1 MIRNEVYIMRT
12 EVKFKHYNGHY
23 ATLREEVE
31 KKLSRLDKYFPKDP
45 KANVI
50 INEKKGTFTTEITV
64 SVDGTYIRVEVK
76 DRDVRNSVDI
86 AIEKLERQIRR
97 NKEKLQRKLTD
108 SIRYDEI
115 ETDDVDDDENEI
127 KIVKSKRFAIKPMS
141 PEEAG
146 LQMELLGHMFFVF
159 LNAQTEMVNVIYKR
173 KDGQFGL
180 IEPEF

>member
-1 MIRNEVYIMRT
+1 MRT

-45 KANVI
+45 TAHVI
-50 INEKKGTFTTEITV
+50 IKEIKGVYKTEITV
-64 SVDGTYIRVEVK
+64 SIDGTYIRVEVK
-76 DRDVRNSVDI
+76 DRDARNCVDM
-86 AIEKLERQIRR
+86 AIEKLERQLRR

-115 ETDDVDDDENEI
+115 DEDVQDDDENEI

-159 LNAQTEMVNVIYKR
+159 LNSQTEIVNVIYKR

>member
-1 MIRNEVYIMRT
+1 MRT

-45 KANVI
+45 TAHVI
-50 INEKKGTFTTEITV
+50 IKEIKGVYKTEIMV

-76 DRDVRNSVDI
+76 DRDARNCVDM
-86 AIEKLERQIRR
+86 AIEKLERQLRR

-115 ETDDVDDDENEI
+115 DEDVQDDDENEI

-159 LNAQTEMVNVIYKR
+159 LNSQTEIVNVIYKR